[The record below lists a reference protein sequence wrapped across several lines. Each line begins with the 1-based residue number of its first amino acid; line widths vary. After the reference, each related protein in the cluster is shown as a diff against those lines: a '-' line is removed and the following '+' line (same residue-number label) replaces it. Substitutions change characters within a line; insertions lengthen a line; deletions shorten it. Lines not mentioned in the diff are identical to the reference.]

1 VFRLVDAFGSVVV
14 PDRLHELLSTAP
26 GRMYERNCWS
36 GTLDRGERPAAIVRT
51 HATDI
56 FAQCLAFAVEHLVLR
71 IAESEFR
78 DYAMLLDAA
87 WDRQSSRLGAEFAH
101 RLTKALAAAARADRP
116 QESDARSEEVE
127 RNLNAFSKVSQIMYP
142 AISEVR
148 TALANYH
155 HRDPAMRWLR
165 AIDHALYMTTAPVT
179 EKEWPVLAALAK
191 FLDGAI
197 DGFYPYFL
205 ATAFGESVYAQFEG

>member
-1 VFRLVDAFGSVVV
+1 MFRLVDAFASVEV
-14 PDRLHELLSTAP
+14 PSGLHELLSSAP
-26 GRMYERNCWS
+26 ARMYERNSWTGS
-36 GTLDRGERPAAIVRT
+36 LDRGEKPAAIVRT

-56 FAQCLAFAVEHLVLR
+56 FAHCLAFAVEHLVLR

-78 DYAMLLDAA
+78 DYAMLLDPT
-87 WDRQSSRLGAEFAH
+87 WNRQASRLGGEFAH
-101 RLTKALAAAARADRP
+101 RLTKALAAAARADRSE
-116 QESDARSEEVE
+116 ESDARSDEVE

-148 TALANYH
+148 TSLANYH

-165 AIDHALYMTTAPVT
+165 AIDHALYITTAPVT
-179 EKEWPVLAALAK
+179 ENEWPILAALAK
-191 FLDGAI
+191 FLDAAI